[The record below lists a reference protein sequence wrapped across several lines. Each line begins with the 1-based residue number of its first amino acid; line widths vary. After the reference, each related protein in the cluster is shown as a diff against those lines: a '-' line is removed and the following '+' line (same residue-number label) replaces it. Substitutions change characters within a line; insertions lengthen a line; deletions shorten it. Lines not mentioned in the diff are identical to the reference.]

1 MTLADVRTIDTKVDR
16 IVVISIIVT
25 KEVVMIMM
33 IEIIWKMIMETAG
46 RVDEADMGM
55 VLFIAY
61 DFHMSDFY
69 NLVHFYLAYNIL
81 HMSISEQNLQRI

>member
-1 MTLADVRTIDTKVDR
+1 MTLEDVRTIDSKVDR
-16 IVVISIIVT
+16 IVVIGIIVM

-33 IEIIWKMIMETAG
+33 IEIIWKMIMDTAV

-61 DFHMSDFY
+61 DFHTSDCNNSYRLFIT
-69 NLVHFYLAYNIL
+69 V
-81 HMSISEQNLQRI
+81 